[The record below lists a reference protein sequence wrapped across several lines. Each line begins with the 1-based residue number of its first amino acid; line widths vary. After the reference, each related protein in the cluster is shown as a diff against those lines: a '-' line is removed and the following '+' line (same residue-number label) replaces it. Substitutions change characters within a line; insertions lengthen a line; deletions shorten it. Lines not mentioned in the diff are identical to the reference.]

1 MLLRYRA
8 VLCDLLTAL
17 VDSWPLFGEVAGD
30 RELGA
35 RWRQKQLRL
44 VTSSATYRPFEAIL
58 AEAAVATGVPG
69 ERATELL
76 RRYAEVR
83 VFPDVAPAL
92 QAARAD
98 GAKLAVVTNC
108 SQALAEMVAGRVDVS
123 WDAIVSAERVG
134 AYKPDPRMYR
144 AGCAAVGIQ
153 PSQGLF
159 VAGSPHDVP
168 GAAAVGLAVVWVN
181 RRRAAPQP
189 GAPAPL
195 AEVDELTGLVERYL
209 RA

>member
-1 MLLRYRA
+1 MPLRYRA

-17 VDSWPLFGEVAGD
+17 VDSWALFGEVAGD
-30 RELGA
+30 RERGA
-35 RWRQKQLRL
+35 RWREEQLRL
-44 VTSSATYRPFEAIL
+44 VTSSGTYRPFEEIV
-58 AEAAVATGVPG
+58 AEAAVASGIPA

-76 RRYAEVR
+76 RRYAQVP

-92 QAARAD
+92 QAARAA

-108 SQALAEMVAGRVDVS
+108 SQAVAETVAGGVGVS

-134 AYKPDPRMYR
+134 CYKPDPRMYR
-144 AGCAAVGIQ
+144 AGCAAVGIE

-168 GAAAVGLAVVWVN
+168 GAAAVGLAVVWAN
-181 RRRAAPQP
+181 RRRAPPQP
-189 GAPAPL
+189 GGPAPL
-195 AEVDELTGLVERYL
+195 AEIAELTGLVERYL